1 MKNLILLIT
10 LFICN
15 YSFSQDMTVLHVN
28 AKWNTSNDYN
38 LNRIRHAKVL
48 KVFLEEQ
55 KADFKAQIKSVPTIV
70 LIGKDGKPKG
80 QWSAGLSF
88 KLEVPLEE
96 IQGRINAILFKK

>member
-1 MKNLILLIT
+1 MKNLILILT
-10 LFICN
+10 LLVSA
-15 YSFSQDMTVLHVN
+15 YTYSQDVTILHIN

-38 LNRIRHAKVL
+38 LDRIRNAKVL

-96 IQGRINAILFKK
+96 IQGRINTILFKK

>member
-1 MKNLILLIT
+1 MKNLILILT
-10 LFICN
+10 LLVSA
-15 YSFSQDMTVLHVN
+15 YTYSQDVTILHIN

-38 LNRIRHAKVL
+38 LDRIRNAKVL

-55 KADFKAQIKSVPTIV
+55 KTDFKAQIKSVPTIV

-88 KLEVPLEE
+88 KLEVPIDE
-96 IQGRINAILFKK
+96 IQDRINLVLFGK